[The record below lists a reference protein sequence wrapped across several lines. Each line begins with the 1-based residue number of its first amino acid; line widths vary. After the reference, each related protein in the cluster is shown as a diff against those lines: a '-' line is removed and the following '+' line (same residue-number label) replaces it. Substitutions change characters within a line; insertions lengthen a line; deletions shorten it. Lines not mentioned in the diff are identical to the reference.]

1 LALLSPLLRTT
12 KRLLAFS
19 LAGALS
25 YLGSVNL
32 VYAEPLLVSVVQS
45 EDSGAYA
52 EFTATLR
59 ESLLN
64 TNVVLTVVN
73 SGQPLPQKTNLIV
86 AVGMKAAS
94 EVGGSNA
101 LAVLNVMIPRSGHR
115 KLLQDFPKRES
126 SHHFSSIYIDQPI
139 DRQLRLIAAAFPDRN
154 NLGVLYAA
162 PIPDEIGELKLKSAE
177 YGFSLYADEIN
188 PNVSLFQE
196 IQELL
201 KHSDVFLSLPSPTI
215 FNSSTLRNILVST
228 YQAGVPMVGFSSSLV
243 KAGAMCGVFTS
254 PAQIANQASAVILNF
269 GTTGT
274 LPAAQYPKFYDVVVN
289 ERVAQSMNITIQS
302 ADELKAKMDSLRRR
316 AP

>member
-1 LALLSPLLRTT
+1 MLSILLRTT
-12 KRLLAFS
+12 IRLLAFL
-19 LAGALS
+19 LAGALF
-25 YLGSVNL
+25 YLGPVNL
-32 VYAEPLLVSVVQS
+32 ICAEPLLVSVVQS

-52 EFTATLR
+52 EFSAALR

-64 TNVVLTVVN
+64 TNVALTVVN
-73 SGQPLPQKTNLIV
+73 SGQPLPQKPNLII

-94 EVGGSNA
+94 EVAGSNA

-115 KLLQDFPKRES
+115 KLLQDFPKREN

-139 DRQLRLIAAAFPDRN
+139 DRQLRLIAAAFPDRHS
-154 NLGVLYAA
+154 LGVLYAA
-162 PIPDEIGELKLKSAE
+162 PAPEEIGELKLKSAE

-188 PNVSLFQE
+188 TNVSLFQE

-228 YQAGVPMVGFSSSLV
+228 YQAGIPMVGFSSSLV
-243 KAGAMCGVFTS
+243 KAGAMCAVVTS
-254 PAQIANQASAVILNF
+254 PAQIANQASAVISGF
-269 GTTGT
+269 GLSGT

-302 ADELKAKMDSLRRR
+302 SEELKAKMNSLRRR